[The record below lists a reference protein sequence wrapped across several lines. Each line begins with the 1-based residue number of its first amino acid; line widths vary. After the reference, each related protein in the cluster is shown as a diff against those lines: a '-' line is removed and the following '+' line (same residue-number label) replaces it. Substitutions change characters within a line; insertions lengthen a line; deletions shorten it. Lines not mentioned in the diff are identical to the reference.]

1 MLKLLLVDD
10 EVLILEG
17 LEKILLHASI
27 PIAEIKTAL
36 DAFEALEVLATFTPD
51 VVITDL
57 NMPEQDGLEFIQNAR
72 QVSSC
77 SRFIILTGYDEFEY
91 ARQAVRVGAL
101 DYLLKPINDQEII
114 SRLQSIAAEL
124 GGVEDAEECGG
135 QQNHMTRILHYIN
148 DHYHEDLSL
157 NILADLTNLHP
168 NYISSMFRK
177 ETGQP
182 FIQYLNHYRIQK
194 ACEALVKHPYMPVL
208 QIGRQSGFENPQ
220 HFTKV
225 FKKRIGKTPGAYRE
239 EAVVANN

>member
-17 LEKILLHASI
+17 LEKILLQASI

-36 DAFEALEVLATFTPD
+36 DAFEALEVLATFTPH

-72 QVSSC
+72 RISSC

-114 SRLQSIAAEL
+114 TRLQSIAAEL
-124 GGVEDAEECGG
+124 GGSEDTEECGG
-135 QQNHMTRILHYIN
+135 QQNHMMRILDYIK

-157 NILADLTNLHP
+157 NTLADLTNLHP
-168 NYISSMFRK
+168 NYISSLFRK

-182 FIQYLNHYRIQK
+182 FIQYLNQYRIQK
-194 ACEALVKHPYMPVL
+194 ACETLVTYPFMPVL
-208 QIGRQSGFENPQ
+208 QVGRQSGFENPQ

-225 FKKRIGKTPGAYRE
+225 FKKRTGKTPGAYRE
-239 EAVVANN
+239 ETVACE